1 MSKSI
6 ATPTAAAASAPR
18 DPAAPNSDQTT
29 TVEKFTEG
37 NIEAILRSEE
47 HRRASAPSSYRKIQ
61 TLTAYCG
68 TIPFLIANAALT
80 LLWMAVNQWL
90 WRFDPYP
97 YTFLVFGLSIEA
109 IFLSI
114 LILISQN
121 MATAESE
128 RRHHLDLQI
137 NLLNERETT
146 ALLRLTTLMASAL
159 GVSHAEQQ
167 DVRQFA
173 DETDPAAVFSQI
185 VQAEERRKESA
196 EPITPMGAKV

>member
-80 LLWMAVNQWL
+80 LLWMAVNQWF

-97 YTFLVFGLSIEA
+97 YTFLAFGLSIEA

-167 DVRQFA
+167 EVRQFA

-185 VQAEERRKESA
+185 VQAEERRQERA
-196 EPITPMGAKV
+196 EHLTPMAPKV

>member
-90 WRFDPYP
+90 WHFDPYP

-167 DVRQFA
+167 EVRQFA

-185 VQAEERRKESA
+185 VQAEARRKESA
-196 EPITPMGAKV
+196 EPITPMGSKV

>member
-37 NIEAILRSEE
+37 NIETILRSEE

-90 WRFDPYP
+90 WHFDPYP

-114 LILISQN
+114 LILINQN

-167 DVRQFA
+167 EVRQFA

-185 VQAEERRKESA
+185 VQAEARRKESA
-196 EPITPMGAKV
+196 ESITPMGSKG

>member
-167 DVRQFA
+167 EVRQFA

-185 VQAEERRKESA
+185 VQAEARRKESA
-196 EPITPMGAKV
+196 EPITPMGSKV